1 MLPRPVWRAAHPSAL
16 VRSNIRIH
24 DAFADIIESKT
35 SGLLFDAGAGD
46 LRLLHFKDMLEVAD
60 DKLLIRE
67 VKFKPVVDVISIAQ
81 ARRLS
86 HLLDL
91 GSYFG
96 FVGQGPEGARLFSV
110 EEPYGLPYTLASG
123 GLRCSRPGRPPATPA
138 RKWYHYCPP
147 HVLDQVTP
155 STCKFCGASIP

>member
-1 MLPRPVWRAAHPSAL
+1 MLNFELPL